1 MSDYRLQP
9 LRLGR
14 HAAGVV
20 TATLAAL
27 FLPLAVSTSLPPR
40 PDPVKP
46 VEFLGEQAR
55 VTVGDLEC
63 PFVPSLTAF
72 QSWTCGNLVI
82 EASVVQEAPDQ
93 ELALRR
99 AVRNVAMHSD
109 LPIAPIHRAGNG
121 LLLVDA
127 TSGYAGFVISD
138 PEVPE
143 EYFTVLL
150 YPSAS
155 PAGDDILPLTQDL
168 WAAAGGTELPA
179 DAAAALPSLR
189 SPSEISQSG
198 GADKG
203 GDAGV
208 DTGGDVDLDP
218 LPRLEP
224 ERRA

>member
-27 FLPLAVSTSLPPR
+27 FLPLAVSASLPPR

-46 VEFLGEQAR
+46 VEFVGDEAR

-72 QSWTCGNLVI
+72 QSWTCGNLVV
-82 EASVVQEAPDQ
+82 EATVVQEAPDQ
-93 ELALRR
+93 EQALRR
-99 AVRNVAMHSD
+99 AVRNVALHSE

-127 TSGYAGFVISD
+127 ASGYAGFVISD
-138 PEVPE
+138 PAIPD
-143 EYFTVLL
+143 EYFTVML

-155 PAGDDILPLTQDL
+155 PAGDGVLPLAQDL
-168 WAAAGGTELPA
+168 WTAAGGGELPA
-179 DAAAALPSLR
+179 DAAAALPGLR
-189 SPSEISQSG
+189 SPSEISASG
-198 GADKG
+198 GAG
-203 GDAGV
+203 SDAGV
-208 DTGGDVDLDP
+208 DADP

>member
-27 FLPLAVSTSLPPR
+27 FLPLAVSASLPPR

-46 VEFLGEQAR
+46 VEFLGDKAR

-72 QSWTCGNLVI
+72 QSWTCGNLVV
-82 EASVVQEAPDQ
+82 EATVVQEAPDQ

-99 AVRNVAMHSD
+99 AVRNAAMDTD
-109 LPIAPIHRAGNG
+109 LPQAPVHRADRG
-121 LLLVDA
+121 LLLVNEE
-127 TSGYAGFVISD
+127 SGHAGFVISD

-150 YPSAS
+150 YPSSS
-155 PAGDDILPLTQDL
+155 PAGDGILPVAQSL
-168 WAAAGGTELPA
+168 WETAGGAELPA

-189 SPSEISQSG
+189 SPS
-198 GADKG
+198 
-203 GDAGV
+203 DATLTDG
-208 DTGGDVDLDP
+208 TGGSDPDP
-218 LPRLEP
+218 LPLPEP

>member
-27 FLPLAVSTSLPPR
+27 FLPLAVSASLPPR

-55 VTVGDLEC
+55 VMVEDLEC

-72 QSWTCGNLVI
+72 QSWTCGNLIV

-99 AVRNVAMHSD
+99 AVRNAALD
-109 LPIAPIHRAGNG
+109 ADFPQAPVHRADRG
-121 LLLVDA
+121 LLLVNEE
-127 TSGYAGFVISD
+127 SGHAGFVMSD

-150 YPSAS
+150 YPSVS
-155 PAGDDILPLTQDL
+155 PAGDDILPLAQEL

-198 GADKG
+198 GADED

-208 DTGGDVDLDP
+208 DTGGGVDLDP